1 MAQRRGGATS
11 RCAGGTQT
19 HRRRTRATTAVWL
32 LTYLIL
38 PSATEAGL
46 YSATDQIISL
56 NAESVET
63 VLVNST
69 AAIVAEFYASWCGHC
84 VAFSPVYKSLARDI
98 KEWKPAVDLAAV
110 DCAAT
115 ETRQL
120 CFDYGIKGYP
130 TLKFFH
136 AYSKEGSK
144 GLSLKGFPRDV
155 RGLRHRIIDQ
165 LEKHQEPWPP
175 ACPPLEPISQ
185 AEIDSFFETNNVQ
198 HLALIFED
206 DKSYIGREVT
216 LDLLQFENIAVRRV
230 LSTEEG
236 LVTKL
241 GVTDF
246 PSCYLYYPSGNFTR
260 LQPPSSPSLY
270 RGEVFNF
277 LHENNAI
284 AFLASPAKQAPARH
298 DDRWP
303 PSSLNWSQVNA
314 PLPPQA
320 NLFLPAMPDTSGDH
334 WMNDSASTSVHS
346 HQPCSNIQA
355 RTFYSY
361 ALQRLPGVVRS
372 GKPPPPDTVESL
384 TNRTDEPWRPFNRSR
399 VYMADLES
407 TLDYS
412 LRVELAAH
420 SVFSGHA
427 LVSLKKY
434 ISVLVKARLALC
446 AVWQQMPPSWDPRH
460 MEPVVSQYFPGRPMV
475 MNLLKSLNSWLQD
488 QPGDEISYEA
498 LEKIIDNRAQS
509 PNTTL
514 PQGAR
519 WVGCQGSQPHFRG
532 YPCGVW
538 TLFHV
543 LSVQAKKAEGTDAK
557 EVLSTMRGYVH
568 HFFGCRQCAEHFEEM
583 AQKGLSEV
591 NTLSAA
597 VLWLWKR
604 HNLVNNR
611 LAGAL
616 SEDPNFPKIQW
627 PSPEMCPSCH
637 SVMENGEHRWN
648 QDQVLSFLLSYYSSQ
663 RILTDY
669 LEDEN
674 QILAKQREKH
684 ASQAVEARNRAER
697 KAREASDSLP
707 LPSQPTVHS
716 EEEEEEEVQDEAA
729 AEEEAEGGEGATADE
744 IASDPT
750 TWANREMMGEARPQV
765 RRRPSIVGMRMREQ
779 REDIVD
785 LDSFVNQHY
794 KAKAMQL
801 AASSRVKQRTLQRKE
816 EPEPGPVFGLGM
828 ELDAGFGMVGLQPLE
843 AELDQDTQQ
852 QTKQRPK
859 RELVGRYLTE
869 EEWSHKRQWMSA
881 LSIGFSRVD
890 ISLCVIL
897 YFLSC
902 VCLLVMY
909 LFFKSRLRLRKAKI
923 ALS

>member
-260 LQPPSSPSLY
+260 LQ
-270 RGEVFNF
+270 V
-277 LHENNAI
+277 
-284 AFLASPAKQAPARH
+284 
-298 DDRWP
+298 
-303 PSSLNWSQVNA
+303 
-314 PLPPQA
+314 
-320 NLFLPAMPDTSGDH
+320 
-334 WMNDSASTSVHS
+334 
-346 HQPCSNIQA
+346 NIQA

-434 ISVLVKARLALC
+434 ISVLVK
-446 AVWQQMPPSWDPRH
+446 
-460 MEPVVSQYFPGRPMV
+460 YFPGRPMV

-616 SEDPNFPKIQW
+616 SEDPKFPKIQW

-744 IASDPT
+744 IASEPT

>member
-56 NAESVET
+56 NAENVET

-175 ACPPLEPISQ
+175 ACPPLELISQ
-185 AEIDSFFETNNVQ
+185 AEIDRFFETNSVQ
-198 HLALIFED
+198 HIALIFED

-260 LQPPSSPSLY
+260 LQ
-270 RGEVFNF
+270 V
-277 LHENNAI
+277 
-284 AFLASPAKQAPARH
+284 
-298 DDRWP
+298 
-303 PSSLNWSQVNA
+303 
-314 PLPPQA
+314 
-320 NLFLPAMPDTSGDH
+320 
-334 WMNDSASTSVHS
+334 
-346 HQPCSNIQA
+346 NIQA

-372 GKPPPPDTVESL
+372 GKPPPPATVESL

-434 ISVLVKARLALC
+434 ISVLVK
-446 AVWQQMPPSWDPRH
+446 
-460 MEPVVSQYFPGRPMV
+460 YFPGRPMV

-519 WVGCQGSQPHFRG
+519 WVGCQGSQPHYRG

-543 LSVQAKKAEGTDAK
+543 LSVQAKKDEGTDAK

-568 HFFGCRQCAEHFEEM
+568 HFFGCRLCAKHFEEM

-604 HNLVNNR
+604 HNQVNNR

-616 SEDPNFPKIQW
+616 SEDPKFPKIQW

-637 SVMENGEHRWN
+637 SVMENREHRWN
-648 QDQVLSFLLSYYSSQ
+648 QDRVLSFLLSYYSSQ
-663 RILTDY
+663 DILTDY

-716 EEEEEEEVQDEAA
+716 EEEEEEEEEVQDEAA

>member
-260 LQPPSSPSLY
+260 LQ
-270 RGEVFNF
+270 V
-277 LHENNAI
+277 
-284 AFLASPAKQAPARH
+284 
-298 DDRWP
+298 
-303 PSSLNWSQVNA
+303 
-314 PLPPQA
+314 
-320 NLFLPAMPDTSGDH
+320 
-334 WMNDSASTSVHS
+334 
-346 HQPCSNIQA
+346 NIQA

-434 ISVLVKARLALC
+434 ISVLVK
-446 AVWQQMPPSWDPRH
+446 
-460 MEPVVSQYFPGRPMV
+460 YFPGRPMV